1 MDLEVRVRGVSP
13 VFFEALNLTCNFND
27 TLENVEKCK
36 LVPFQVCLHWFPA
49 AWSQQ
54 ESFPFHLLPS
64 AHTPHH
70 YHTAVL
76 CQILLPKAN
85 FLLQVYI
92 AHPCCHTTYFAGA
105 QENFGFQLFKQ
116 LLLLLPP
123 TSSTLT
129 LAVNEFT
136 SIHLKT
142 YSRRK
147 QFMLSH

>member
-1 MDLEVRVRGVSP
+1 MDSEVRGVSP
-13 VFFEALNLTCNFND
+13 VFETLSLMYNFND

-49 AWSQQ
+49 ARTLQGSL
-54 ESFPFHLLPS
+54 PFHLLPS
-64 AHTPHH
+64 AHTPHC

-76 CQILLPKAN
+76 GQILLPKAN
-85 FLLQVYI
+85 LLLQVYI
-92 AHPCCHTTYFAGA
+92 AHPCRHTTYFAGA
-105 QENFGFQLFKQ
+105 QENFGSYLFNQ
-116 LLLLLPP
+116 LLLLPPP

-129 LAVNEFT
+129 LAANEFT
-136 SIHLKT
+136 STHLKT